1 MELATTE
8 ELSHL
13 KLNKGQDNKGN
24 LKLFANEALNCLT
37 TYGLRFTLNNNFTSA
52 NKSLESRY

>member
-13 KLNKGQDNKGN
+13 KLNKRKDNKGN
-24 LKLFANEALNCLT
+24 LKLLANEAVNCLN
-37 TYGLRFTLNNNFTSA
+37 TYGLRFTFNNSFTSA